1 MSLTNIFGPMM
12 SGKTTEL
19 IMRGKKASDA
29 GLKVLYINTSKDN
42 RTETMFSTH
51 NTQIKEE
58 CVGITMVKV
67 NKLSEV
73 SVKEFDLILIDEAH
87 FFVDLVP
94 QVKKWLDN
102 ERKDIIVA
110 ALSGDIKRELI
121 GTTHQLLPLITKESI
136 ILKSICK
143 KCVSETCTRVDAP
156 YTILIS
162 VIDDRLGQYKVGG
175 LETYEAVCLSHYL
188 KKQRELGE
196 SH

>member
-1 MSLTNIFGPMM
+1 MSLSAILGPMT

-19 IMRGKKASDA
+19 IIRGKKASDVD
-29 GLKVLYINTSKDN
+29 LKVVYINTSKDN

-51 NTQIKEE
+51 NSQLKEE
-58 CVGITMVKV
+58 CVGVTMVKV

-73 SVKEFDLILIDEAH
+73 DVKSFDLVLIDEAH

-121 GTTHQLLPLITKESI
+121 GTTHQLLPLITKEVI
-136 ILKSICK
+136 ILKSLCK
-143 KCVSETCTRVDAP
+143 KCVQEEGKRVDAP
-156 YTILIS
+156 YTVLRS

-175 LETYEAVCLSHYL
+175 LETYEAVCLNHYL